1 MHASSHAAN
10 PFGMLIDPASILRAL
25 EGSQRLEGLN
35 RRICRPLDRVTPPKS
50 DEGDRAGADAANE
63 AQASDDT
70 DD

>member
-35 RRICRPLDRVTPPKS
+35 RRICRPLDRVAPPKS
-50 DEGDRAGADAANE
+50 DEGERAVADAAIE
-63 AQASDDT
+63 AQATDDT